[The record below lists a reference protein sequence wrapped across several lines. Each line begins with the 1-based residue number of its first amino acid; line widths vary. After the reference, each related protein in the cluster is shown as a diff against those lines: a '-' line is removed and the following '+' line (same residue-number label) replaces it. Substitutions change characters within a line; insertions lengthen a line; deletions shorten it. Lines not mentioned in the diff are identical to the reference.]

1 MIPIDKLFKLLIVIV
16 LLLYGILNCLN
27 AQSWQNE
34 NRGLYPQ
41 SLQITYNARN
51 TATGLRYG
59 YLFQNA
65 PFGLYFGFSQTIA
78 PNQIYNTYPWER
90 RFTLG
95 GSLTVPNKHPLM
107 HLMFTFGGAYNWH
120 EDVYSEKPGQFN
132 PHTSVTNNFGVD
144 VGLQA
149 QIKHLIIGYD
159 VGLLSDVLYCQMR
172 AGFTYYKIK
181 R

>member
-1 MIPIDKLFKLLIVIV
+1 MKTLSVIFLFISLSLS
-16 LLLYGILNCLN
+16 
-27 AQSWQNE
+27 AQSWQME
-34 NRGLYPQ
+34 NKGLYPQ
-41 SLQITYNARN
+41 SLSLTYNFRN

-59 YLFQNA
+59 YLFQKV
-65 PFGLYFGFSQTIA
+65 PFGLYGGFSQTITS
-78 PNQIYNTYPWER
+78 NQKYNTYPWER
-90 RFTLG
+90 RFTIG

-149 QIKHLIIGYD
+149 QIKRLLIGYD
-159 VGLLSDVLYCQMR
+159 VGLLSDIWYCQMR
-172 AGFTYYKIK
+172 VGFCFYKLK
-181 R
+181 NMKWNT